1 MSLEK
6 ACSSGSDSDS
16 YDTID
21 SDTDSEQFDEDDP
34 EVLSRLVISVNWLEG
49 RRVEFTDFYSLSNLR
64 YLYHLR

>member
-34 EVLSRLVISVNWLEG
+34 EVLSRLVISVNLTGW
-49 RRVEFTDFYSLSNLR
+49 RVDV
-64 YLYHLR
+64 

>member
-1 MSLEK
+1 MLRKVVSLEK

-34 EVLSRLVISVNWLEG
+34 EVLSRLVISVNLTGW
-49 RRVEFTDFYSLSNLR
+49 RVDV
-64 YLYHLR
+64 